1 MLFYN
6 LSIWLFSLAI
16 SLAKLFHAKAKLLA
30 NGRAN
35 TPKLL
40 VSFKRKAECKL
51 AWFHC
56 ASLGEFEQA
65 RPIIEALKARGDYQI
80 AVSFFSPSGYEVRKN
95 YVHAD
100 VIFYL
105 PADTAAQ
112 ARFLLDTLK
121 PDFVFF
127 VKYEIWINL
136 INQVKKQA
144 IPLYLVSATFSPKFP
159 YFKWYG
165 GVFRKALRKFDC
177 IFTQDHA
184 STQLMEKFGFTNVI
198 FSNDTRYD
206 RVFETCQSPKDLP
219 VVKVF
224 KNEQP
229 VLVLGSSYAHEEDLV
244 AKYLK
249 TTDANLKVIIAPH
262 VITPQRIAE
271 IEKLFDKYAILRY
284 SEASLFNAYRAQ
296 ILLIDNIGLLSSI
309 YQYAEIAMIGG
320 GFGNKGVHNTLEAAT
335 FGMPIFI
342 GPNNHQLFPETG
354 LLKEA
359 GVLFTINS
367 ADDFCVELLAMLT
380 NNNLRNNIKAQ
391 SQQFIKTNL
400 GATALILNKV
410 LG

>member
-6 LSIWLFSLAI
+6 LTIWLFSIAI
-16 SLAKLFHAKAKLLA
+16 NLAKLFNAKAKLLA
-30 NGRAN
+30 NGRKN

-40 VSFKRKAECKL
+40 ASFQRKANHKL

-65 RPIIEALKARGDYQI
+65 RPIIESLKARGNFQI

-95 YVHAD
+95 YAYAD
-100 VIFYL
+100 VVFYI

-112 ARFLLDTLK
+112 ARFLLNTLK
-121 PDFVFF
+121 PDYVFL

-165 GVFRKALRKFDC
+165 GIFRKALRKFNY
-177 IFTQDHA
+177 IFTQDYA
-184 STQLMEKFGFTNVI
+184 STQLMDKFGFTNVI

-206 RVFETCQSPKDLP
+206 RVFDTCQNPKDLP
-219 VVKVF
+219 VVKIF
-224 KNEQP
+224 KNDKP
-229 VLVLGSSYAHEEDLV
+229 VLVLGSSYAAEEALV
-244 AKYLK
+244 AGYLK
-249 TTDANLKVIIAPH
+249 TTKTYLKVIIAPH
-262 VITPQRIAE
+262 IITPQRINE
-271 IEKLFDKYAILRY
+271 IVQLFNGYAVLKY
-284 SEASLFNAYRAQ
+284 SEATLHNASQAQ
-296 ILLIDNIGLLSSI
+296 ILIIDNIGLLSSI
-309 YQYAEIAMIGG
+309 YQYADLALIGG
-320 GFGNKGVHNTLEAAT
+320 GFGVKGIHNTLEAAT

-354 LLKEA
+354 LLTEA

-367 ADDFCVELLAMLT
+367 SDEFDVQLLTMLT
-380 NNNLRNNIKAQ
+380 NNDLRNQIKAQ
-391 SQQFIKTNL
+391 SQQFIRTNL
-400 GATALILNKV
+400 GATKLILTKV

>member
-16 SLAKLFHAKAKLLA
+16 NLAKLFHAKAKLLA
-30 NGRAN
+30 NGREN

-40 VSFKRKAECKL
+40 ASFQRDAKLKL

-65 RPIIEALKARGDYQI
+65 RPIMERLKARGDFQI
-80 AVSFFSPSGYEVRKN
+80 AVSFFSPSGYEVRKD
-95 YVHAD
+95 YAHAD
-100 VIFYL
+100 VVFYL
-105 PADTAAQ
+105 PADTVAE
-112 ARFLLDTLK
+112 ARFLLNALK
-121 PDFVFF
+121 PDYVFL

-136 INQVKKQA
+136 INQVKEQA
-144 IPLYLVSATFSPKFP
+144 IPLYLVSATFSPNFP

-184 STQLMEKFGFTNVI
+184 STQLMAKFGFTNVT

-206 RVFETCQSPKDLP
+206 RVFDTCQNPKDLP

-224 KNEQP
+224 KTEQA
-229 VLVLGSSYAHEEDLV
+229 VLVLGSSYAAEEDLV
-244 AKYLK
+244 AKYLRIN
-249 TTDANLKVIIAPH
+249 DANLKVIIAPH

-271 IEKLFDKYAILRY
+271 IEKLFHKYAILRY
-284 SEASLFNAYRAQ
+284 SEASMLNAYRAQ
-296 ILLIDNIGLLSSI
+296 ILIIDNIGLLSSI
-309 YQYAEIAMIGG
+309 YQYADIAIIGG

-335 FGMPIFI
+335 FGMPIYI

-367 ADDFCVELLAMLT
+367 TDDFCMQLLAMLT
-380 NNNLRNNIKAQ
+380 DNNLRNKIKVQ
-391 SQQFIKTNL
+391 SQQFIRTNL

-410 LG
+410 LD

>member
-16 SLAKLFHAKAKLLA
+16 NLATLFHAKAKLLA
-30 NGRAN
+30 NGREN

-40 VSFKRKAECKL
+40 ASFQRDAKLKL

-65 RPIIEALKARGDYQI
+65 RPIMERLKARGDFQL
-80 AVSFFSPSGYEVRKN
+80 AVSFFSPSGYEVRKD
-95 YVHAD
+95 YAHAD
-100 VIFYL
+100 VVFYL
-105 PADTAAQ
+105 PADTVAE
-112 ARFLLDTLK
+112 ARFLLNALK
-121 PDFVFF
+121 PDYVFL

-136 INQVKKQA
+136 INQVKEQA
-144 IPLYLVSATFSPKFP
+144 IPLHLVSATFSPNFP

-184 STQLMEKFGFTNVI
+184 STQLMAKFGFTNVT

-206 RVFETCQSPKDLP
+206 RVFDTCQNPKDLP

-224 KNEQP
+224 KTEQA
-229 VLVLGSSYAHEEDLV
+229 VLVLGSSYAAEEELV
-244 AKYLK
+244 AKYLRI
-249 TTDANLKVIIAPH
+249 TDANLKVIIAPH

-271 IEKLFDKYAILRY
+271 IEKLFDKYAILKY
-284 SEASLFNAYRAQ
+284 SEASMLNAYRAQ
-296 ILLIDNIGLLSSI
+296 ILIIDNIGLLSSI
-309 YQYAEIAMIGG
+309 YQYADIAIIGG

-335 FGMPIFI
+335 FGMPIYI

-359 GVLFTINS
+359 GVLFTITS
-367 ADDFCVELLAMLT
+367 SEKFCVQLLTMLT
-380 NNNLRNNIKAQ
+380 DNNLRNKIKVQ
-391 SQQFIKTNL
+391 SQQFIRTNL